1 MVPNRATSS
10 KLYKQTS
17 NMNLIVLKDEF
28 SHAKGKMLNGKN
40 NHSSA
45 VSRVLLELDF
55 EKNYS
60 VKLWVSIF
68 VRRLL

>member
-1 MVPNRATSS
+1 
-10 KLYKQTS
+10 
-17 NMNLIVLKDEF
+17 MNLIVLKDEF
-28 SHAKGKMLNGKN
+28 FHAKGKMLNGKN

-60 VKLWVSIF
+60 VKL
-68 VRRLL
+68 